1 MYSYIYTSYIHKYT
15 YIGYERLCVYVYVYI
30 YVYSAREDGVQVP
43 LQSGCSG
50 RSAPTKRP
58 DRVFACVPHVQCCVW
73 RAAFCFFCRLDQG
86 VCVLASCLPAL
97 CPAFSAPGVHLLA
110 FGPAPGPCG
119 LHLHVYRSDECT
131 AFADKP
137 RVGALSER
145 VFPSPSVPLGPRSV
159 LFHERA
165 PRGDGHSVWSPIAGR
180 QATRYRRVLNYIIF

>member
-1 MYSYIYTSYIHKYT
+1 MRSNELRACVHYIHGSGGHLGVCLMYSYIYTSYIHKYT

-110 FGPAPGPCG
+110 FGPAPRT
-119 LHLHVYRSDECT
+119 VRA
-131 AFADKP
+131 AFACVSF
-137 RVGALSER
+137 R
-145 VFPSPSVPLGPRSV
+145 
-159 LFHERA
+159 
-165 PRGDGHSVWSPIAGR
+165 
-180 QATRYRRVLNYIIF
+180 